1 MKILSSNTL
10 KVLPLLL
17 YFSACKDY
25 KPEMEQAMWERDS
38 ILVVNEAKDSSLNSF
53 IETLNEIEINLDSI
67 TQAQNAISM
76 DTKNSTEFN
85 QDIRDRISTNISLIG
100 DLLKENQDKIET
112 LNSQLRKSNINLA
125 ALRKKLDRLTEDL
138 QKKDAEISVLNE
150 QLLEM
155 KLIVETLNVSVD
167 SLNTQNQTKE
177 SIIADQTNQINTA
190 YYITGNYKDLKAKNI
205 ISAEGGFLGIGK
217 EKLLKQDFNTDS
229 FIKIDITKV
238 TEFVLNNKSIKVVTN
253 HPTDSYTLVKD
264 DKDIVTSLKVTNP
277 TRFWKTSK
285 YLVIITG

>member
-1 MKILSSNTL
+1 
-10 KVLPLLL
+10 
-17 YFSACKDY
+17 
-25 KPEMEQAMWERDS
+25 MWERDS